1 MTLFGRM
8 QVSEKIT
15 MNLLLFLLAAVW
27 VIPLIDLVL
36 YSFEGAG
43 WENYQ
48 AVLSLDLFPHF
59 LINSFIVSVSVVV
72 LLLIVVALAAFG
84 FSKLRFPGDSSVFAI
99 CLIGLMIPPVAML
112 VPLFQTVK
120 SFHWMNTYMS
130 LIGPEVAMCIPFSLL
145 LARNSFDEVPSE
157 LLEAAEIDGSN
168 VWGRFLHVM
177 LPLSV
182 PVLSTIG
189 ILAFLNSWNQYVLPL
204 VFISKETMLT
214 VTMAPKFFIKE
225 YTSDYHKVFAAL
237 VLITIPVVILYI
249 FGQKYMQRGLTSGA
263 IK

>member
-1 MTLFGRM
+1 MFGRM
-8 QVSEKIT
+8 QLSEKII
-15 MNLLLFLLAAVW
+15 MNLLLLILAAIW
-27 VIPLIDLVL
+27 VIPMIYLVM
-36 YSFEGAG
+36 YSFEGDQWG
-43 WENYQ
+43 NYQ
-48 AVLSLDLFPHF
+48 AVVSLDLFPHF
-59 LINSFIVSVSVVV
+59 LINSFIVSTSVVL
-72 LLLIVVALAAFG
+72 LLLIVVSLAAFG

-120 SFHWMNTYMS
+120 SFHWMNTYLS
-130 LIGPEVAMCIPFSLL
+130 LIGPEVAMSIPFSLL
-145 LARNSFDEVPSE
+145 LARNAFDEVPGE

-168 VWGRFLHVM
+168 AWGRFVHVM
-177 LPLSV
+177 LPLAI
-182 PVLSTIG
+182 PVLTTIG

-237 VLITIPVVILYI
+237 VLITVPVVILYI